1 MGRLPGEL
9 LPKLGWLSII
19 CSRKSSPI
27 VGLLYTIIII
37 DVSLFDRKII
47 VNSFISYLLY
57 WVATSHGQLFV
68 FDHSTT
74 GSSKSKQFKSTYV
87 PNSKY
92 SCSFRAFC
100 LRGQLRNESINSI
113 I

>member
-27 VGLLYTIIII
+27 VGLLYYTIIII

-68 FDHSTT
+68 FDHLTT
-74 GSSKSKQFKSTYV
+74 GSSKYSVVVQVEAVQVHLRSKFQVFV
-87 PNSKY
+87 
-92 SCSFRAFC
+92 F
-100 LRGQLRNESINSI
+100 I
-113 I
+113 